1 MKSNCVIVTGAG
13 GFIGGQTVLRL
24 KDAGHS
30 VIGIDI
36 RPAPDH
42 LGNICDRFYQED
54 FANEFALGLLD
65 KFEPRAII
73 HCAGTSLVGP
83 SVTNPERYYDN
94 NFVKTKRML
103 DRLIKHEIK
112 SRVIFS
118 SSAAVYGEPVLTPC
132 SELDPPLPVSPY
144 GESKLMIEMALNSYS
159 RAYGL
164 DYVSFRYFNAC
175 GADPRAR
182 HGQANAA
189 THIIARVLE
198 SMRDGKEFVL
208 NGDNY
213 PTQDGTCIRDYI
225 HVDDLARAHVMSTEP
240 TVPAG
245 VYNLGSSSGYSNREI
260 MDLAQKVTGNT
271 LKFTVGSQREGDP
284 AVLTAASDKFNS
296 VSAWVPRY
304 NIEEIIQ
311 HAWAWYVR

>member
-1 MKSNCVIVTGAG
+1 MSDIILVTGAG

-24 KDAGHS
+24 KEAGHT
-30 VIGIDI
+30 VIGIDV

-42 LGNICDRFYQED
+42 LRACCDRFYQED
-54 FANEFALGLLD
+54 FANNFALSLLD
-65 KFEPRAII
+65 QFEPQAIV

-83 SVTNPERYYDN
+83 SIANPEHYYDN

-103 DRLIKHEIK
+103 DRLVKHGLR

-118 SSAAVYGEPVLTPC
+118 SSAAVYGEPVMTPC

-144 GESKLMIEMALNSYS
+144 GESKLMIEMALNSYA
-159 RAYGL
+159 RAHGL

-175 GADPRAR
+175 GADPRAE
-182 HGQANAA
+182 HGQMSGA
-189 THIIARVLE
+189 THIIARILE

-213 PTQDGTCIRDYI
+213 PTADGTCVRDYI
-225 HVDDLARAHVMSTEP
+225 HVDDLARAHIMATQS

-260 MDLAQKVTGNT
+260 MELAQKVTGKT
-271 LKFTVGSQREGDP
+271 LKYALGPQREGDP

-304 NIEEIIQ
+304 NIEEIIR

>member
-1 MKSNCVIVTGAG
+1 MTDIIMVTGASG
-13 GFIGGQTVLRL
+13 YIGGQTAIRL
-24 KDAGHS
+24 KDQGYT
-30 VIGIDI
+30 VIGVDV
-36 RPAPDH
+36 RPSPDH
-42 LGNICDRFYQED
+42 LLNICDRFYQED
-54 FANEFALGLLD
+54 FANDFALDLLD

-103 DRLIKHEIK
+103 DRLVKHGIK

-118 SSAAVYGEPVLTPC
+118 SSAAVYGEPVMTPC

-144 GESKLMIEMALNSYS
+144 GESKLMIEMALASYA

-175 GADPRAR
+175 GADPKAQ
-182 HGQANAA
+182 HGQADAA

-198 SMRDGKEFVL
+198 SIRDGKEFVL
-208 NGDNY
+208 NGDQY
-213 PTQDGTCIRDYI
+213 PTADGTCVRDYI
-225 HVDDLARAHVMSTEP
+225 HVDDLARAHVIAIQDSI
-240 TVPAG
+240 PAG
-245 VYNLGSSSGYSNREI
+245 VYNLGTSSGYSNRDI
-260 MDLAQKVTGNT
+260 IALAEKVTGKKLNHR
-271 LKFTVGSQREGDP
+271 VGPVREGDP
-284 AVLTAASDKFNS
+284 AVLTASANKFNS

-304 NIEEIIQ
+304 NVEEIIK
-311 HAWAWYVR
+311 HAWTWYNK